1 MKRTR
6 GSERCGR
13 RCIAYVQLKISA
25 NGWAPCTHRAMA
37 ASRFCRLHEGAVNGV
52 ILGLWVNG
60 FPERSGINANPVR
73 GEKAELKSNK

>member
-1 MKRTR
+1 
-6 GSERCGR
+6 
-13 RCIAYVQLKISA
+13 
-25 NGWAPCTHRAMA
+25 MA